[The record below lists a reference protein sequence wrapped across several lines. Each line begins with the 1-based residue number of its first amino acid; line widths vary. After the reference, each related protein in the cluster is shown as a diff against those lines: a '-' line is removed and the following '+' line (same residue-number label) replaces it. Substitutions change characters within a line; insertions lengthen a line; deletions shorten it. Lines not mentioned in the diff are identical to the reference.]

1 MGATALSEGRTGP
14 KQGSEKRR
22 EGGGAPPPI
31 APPRLETCSPLSPA
45 PPPPLSFSSQEPDY
59 IHAPSMYDIPSMTNR
74 KLKFGLGVGAVV
86 LGGFAVP
93 AIAAN
98 HQQRRAAG

>member
-1 MGATALSEGRTGP
+1 MHLAHTPVCARCTPRRARSLS
-14 KQGSEKRR
+14 RR
-22 EGGGAPPPI
+22 EKTDAPHR
-31 APPRLETCSPLSPA
+31 AA
-45 PPPPLSFSSQEPDY
+45 PPPPLSTSAHLLRRPPFHSQEPDY

-74 KLKFGLGVGAVV
+74 KLKFGLAVGGVV

-98 HQQRRAAG
+98 HQQKRAAG